1 MSHLVAI
8 GRVTADLE
16 LKMSVRQ
23 NPYIQFSLAE
33 QIGYGETARTQYIQ
47 VWAWGVLTQQLLDR
61 SVRKGSLISVSGSLE
76 LEEYTKKDGVTR
88 DKRLKLKLTDW
99 DFVPTGRRDRVP
111 KEPRGLRNPKNPALP
126 VPSTERGIPCRSDT
140 PAQNEEALYY
150 MIRKECSGHGYSA
163 SFLFSSRKIFE
174 RRYFP

>member
-88 DKRLKLKLTDW
+88 DKGLRLELSDW
-99 DFVPTGRRDRVP
+99 GFVPSQGRTGQSPGQTADTAQRPIPIPDSTIDGER
-111 KEPRGLRNPKNPALP
+111 ENLP
-126 VPSTERGIPCRSDT
+126 E
-140 PAQNEEALYY
+140 
-150 MIRKECSGHGYSA
+150 
-163 SFLFSSRKIFE
+163 
-174 RRYFP
+174 

>member
-88 DKRLKLKLTDW
+88 DKGLRLELSDW
-99 DFVPTGRRDRVP
+99 GFVPSQGRTGQTPGQTADTAQGPIPFPDSTIDGER
-111 KEPRGLRNPKNPALP
+111 ENLP
-126 VPSTERGIPCRSDT
+126 E
-140 PAQNEEALYY
+140 
-150 MIRKECSGHGYSA
+150 
-163 SFLFSSRKIFE
+163 
-174 RRYFP
+174 